1 MRKLDVLNMAA
12 IEPRPPQMPDAC
24 SSGGCGGSNVLP
36 EPVEV
41 GGPVRVA
48 GEEIDPQAI
57 AREMQNHPASS
68 PDEAWLAAARALAVK
83 ALLAQAAG
91 ADGDDESAIQSHL
104 EAEVEGHAPSP
115 EECRRVYD
123 AAPSRFASP
132 ELIEAAHILIEPE
145 EDTPGAWRR
154 AEIIAEKLI
163 ADIAGDEKRFAGHA
177 RTKSGCPSAKQ
188 DGSLGQVRRGE
199 LAWPV
204 ERALLELKDGE
215 ISSRPVQS
223 KHGWHVLRVHR
234 RIAGRQLPY
243 ELVEG
248 RIRDMLEARSWAM
261 AAAYY
266 VGTLAERFGVEGISL
281 KEAA

>member
-1 MRKLDVLNMAA
+1 MRKLDVLNLSV
-12 IEPRPPQMPDAC
+12 IDQPQPRMPDAC
-24 SSGGCGGSNVLP
+24 SSGGCGGPDTPP
-36 EPVEV
+36 EPVEI
-41 GGPVRVA
+41 GGAVRVA

-68 PDEAWLAAARALAVK
+68 PDEAWLAAARALTVK
-83 ALLAQAAG
+83 ALLVRAAG
-91 ADGDDESAIQSHL
+91 ADGEDESAIQAHL
-104 EAEVEGHAPSP
+104 EAEVEGHPPSA

-154 AEIIAEKLI
+154 AEIVAEKLI
-163 ADIAGDEKRFAGHA
+163 ADIAGDERRFVGHA
-177 RTKSGCPSAKQ
+177 RTKSGCPSSRQ

-204 ERALLELKDGE
+204 ERALLALKDGE

-223 KHGWHVLRVHR
+223 KHGWHILRVHR

-261 AAAYY
+261 AAAHY
-266 VGTLAERFGVEGISL
+266 VGTLATRFGVEGISL
-281 KEAA
+281 REAA